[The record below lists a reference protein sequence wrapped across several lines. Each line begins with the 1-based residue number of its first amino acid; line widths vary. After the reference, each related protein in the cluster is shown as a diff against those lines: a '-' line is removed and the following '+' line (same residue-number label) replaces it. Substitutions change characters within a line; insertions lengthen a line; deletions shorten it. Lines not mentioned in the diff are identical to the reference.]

1 MKLAASTVLLS
12 LGGVPMVGNTATGG
26 IIGLTPEGARLCRN
40 LAEREV
46 PVGAVPEGCHDL
58 VEHLRSGGYLE
69 ESPSPR
75 PRVSTAYL
83 HVTQRCNLSCRFCYS
98 EDTTRNRL
106 DDPSIEELFH
116 AIDLLTELGCSRL
129 TISGGE
135 PLLRD
140 DLPEVAAHAKRGGMS
155 QITVLTNGLLVSEKN
170 VGALAEHVTRIAVAF
185 DGASSDDPVFL
196 RGSQRFD
203 QLVSAV
209 QTIKDAGIEACVLPT
224 LHAGNLADMPR
235 YRQLAQRLGA
245 TLSYS
250 LLTANVCGL
259 GDLVPSDRQLCELGR
274 AAATEGLPG
283 TDPADDA
290 PPLSARNS
298 CGAGARTLSVAADGT
313 VYPCHML
320 HSRDLAMGNA
330 FSDSASK
337 ITGSKVAGLFQNL
350 GVKDIEG
357 CSACAVR
364 HLCGGGC
371 RARAYLTTGA
381 LASKDPYCEL
391 SRSYYEAIGERLHQR
406 FCRGGE

>member
-155 QITVLTNGLLVSEKN
+155 RITVLTNGLLVSEKN

-235 YRQLAQRLGA
+235 YRQLR
-245 TLSYS
+245 
-250 LLTANVCGL
+250 
-259 GDLVPSDRQLCELGR
+259 ELGR
-274 AAATEGLPG
+274 TAATEGLPG

-313 VYPCHML
+313 VYPCHLL